1 VRGEATQT
9 APSVGIHLLVE
20 RRPGAAA
27 GEPTAGRDSEGRQ
40 PVRERL
46 GDDER
51 AAVRGDDRA
60 VREGEVVGRG
70 LDAAV
75 GMHEREH
82 GGPERLAGLVVVAEV
97 ADVGST
103 RGVDDHVVAVEG
115 GEAGEIGVHDETAAL
130 ETEEPPVHH
139 RDDQQAAV
147 GEPAETRGLR
157 PHLDDQLDDAVGRH
171 GDDALAVHVGDPEAA
186 VVPARPLEEVE
197 AVGHHA
203 KVGGH
208 AAFNKH
214 LAHIRCKP
222 GWGAPTA
229 LTAVARAAVTG
240 AGG

>member
-1 VRGEATQT
+1 MSGSRTATDAKAPAKPERILRWDGCVNVRDLGGLPLAGGGET
-9 APSVGIHLLVE
+9 AYRVVVRADWLPGLSEAGRQALVE
-20 RRPGAAA
+20 YGV
-27 GEPTAGRDSEGRQ
+27 S
-40 PVRERL
+40 L
-46 GDDER
+46 
-51 AAVRGDDRA
+51 
-60 VREGEVVGRG
+60 VVDLRS
-70 LDAAV
+70 
-75 GMHEREH
+75 EREH

-97 ADVGST
+97 ADVGPT

-130 ETEEPPVHH
+130 ESEEPAVRH

-147 GEPAETRGLR
+147 REPAETRGLR
-157 PHLDDQLDDAVGRH
+157 RHLDDRLDDTVGRH

-186 VVPARPLEEVE
+186 VAPARPLEEVE

-208 AAFNKH
+208 AAVNKH
-214 LAHIRCKP
+214 LAHILRKP

-229 LTAVARAAVTG
+229 LTAVARAAATG